1 MRGSPQWL
9 VQLGWTPGLLCV
21 DSGTELNSEEFS
33 QFLQR
38 HSVRCRTCAA
48 EAHWQN
54 ARRERHGGI
63 LQLMLNKMDHENPIQ
78 NYDQVSIALSHATS
92 TKNQWSKYRG
102 YPPEVLVFGQ
112 GIRVP
117 GSVTSDST
125 IAAHA
130 QALANMPDGQR
141 FRQDLATREAARRAF
156 AEVDNDQTPRRAI
169 VQRSRPNRGFY
180 EKGEWVMIWKKRGQA
195 DGNWIGPMQVI
206 VQENQNVIWVT
217 RHHKLYRVPPEYV
230 RSLSAMEE
238 IQKTSQGEPNT
249 MLGNQSILPSH
260 GGVQYHDLIPSA
272 QDPTAS
278 VPAETHEP
286 NTRLTEGIPATQ
298 ASGSTTGQPPP
309 PSSITSPQVEQPDV
323 EPEVQSIPSSN
334 PQLHSPRIIPDI
346 NAPVE
351 VPVPET
357 SDEENGLYLGE
368 LPCYH
373 LQEDQVFRFEVNIN
387 QRDADH
393 WKEET

>member
-1 MRGSPQWL
+1 M
-9 VQLGWTPGLLCV
+9 LGNQ
-21 DSGTELNSEEFS
+21 S
-33 QFLQR
+33 
-38 HSVRCRTCAA
+38 
-48 EAHWQN
+48 
-54 ARRERHGGI
+54 I
-63 LQLMLNKMDHENPIQ
+63 L
-78 NYDQVSIALSHATS
+78 
-92 TKNQWSKYRG
+92 
-102 YPPEVLVFGQ
+102 
-112 GIRVP
+112 
-117 GSVTSDST
+117 
-125 IAAHA
+125 
-130 QALANMPDGQR
+130 
-141 FRQDLATREAARRAF
+141 
-156 AEVDNDQTPRRAI
+156 
-169 VQRSRPNRGFY
+169 
-180 EKGEWVMIWKKRGQA
+180 
-195 DGNWIGPMQVI
+195 
-206 VQENQNVIWVT
+206 
-217 RHHKLYRVPPEYV
+217 
-230 RSLSAMEE
+230 
-238 IQKTSQGEPNT
+238 
-249 MLGNQSILPSH
+249 LGNQSILPSH

-393 WKEET
+393 WKEETWPEEMTFLVSAANKQRSEVRISNLNPQDRKLFEAAKAKEIDSWLSTETVCRILRNKVPRENVMRCRWILTLEGGKWTKWICWWLQTAVAETSSPSTSLESKSTIGGAGLWRSTGRPNPEGLTDNDKAVPCVDTPARR